1 MLNLTGH
8 REHDRCL
15 RDQQPSDF
23 GVTVDIADV
32 GGAYDVQASDA
43 TKFLHI
49 FEQTDTGRFEFE
61 QTDTVRFVFGAV
73 ALVDHIFTTVPNL

>member
-15 RDQQPSDF
+15 RNQQPSDF
-23 GVTVDIADV
+23 GVTVNIADV

-49 FEQTDTGRFEFE
+49 FEQTDTVRFKFG
-61 QTDTVRFVFGAV
+61 FVFGAV